1 LITYLAED
9 GQVTLRWESIL
20 KDTYT
25 VEWSSDGFLTKQVS
39 PELSMQTYVVP
50 VTNWTPYKFRIR
62 AIQANTTS
70 DPITVTTVSAPPIQT
85 LSAKNPY
92 SPTEIKFVREP
103 NLTYVFEYSTS
114 ASFVDFASSFSET
127 LSGTKTLTEPGVYLC
142 RLRATNGVVS
152 TGYSYSLVTIR
163 AIPAAPMLSVDPR
176 NPYQSSMFRWN
187 ADFTTHS
194 LEMSTTA
201 DFATKTVVPL
211 TENTYTHE
219 SLGTTHVRVRS
230 SYDDVFTAYSNP
242 VQVTRFAIPAAPT
255 LSVDSRNTYQEAV
268 FRWNIPDTLFSH
280 SLEISTS
287 ADFATKNTVTLTDT
301 TYTHTSLGTYHVRI
315 RSTYAGLFTAYSTSI
330 QVTRLAIPAAPIMTI
345 AQTNSSDLVVTW
357 NATGFDNFLLEYSTT
372 PDFSNSTIINTTNNS
387 YTIEL

>member
-1 LITYLAED
+1 
-9 GQVTLRWESIL
+9 VTLQWNSLEA
-20 KDTYT
+20 DTFV
-25 VEWSSDGFLTKQVS
+25 VEWSTDGFLTKQVS
-39 PELSMQTYVVP
+39 PEIMSLVYVATVP
-50 VTNWTPYKFRIR
+50 NWIPHQFRIR
-62 AIQANTTS
+62 ALTSNTTS
-70 DPITVTTVSAPPIQT
+70 RPIVITTVPRPPLLV
-85 LSAKNPY
+85 LSARNPY
-92 SPTEIKFVREP
+92 KPIRLDVEREP
-103 NLTYVFEYSTS
+103 NLDHVFEYSTVP
-114 ASFVDFASSFSET
+114 SFTDFVPSFSET
-127 LSGTKTLTEPGVYLC
+127 LISNTKILTEPGTYLS

-152 TGYSYSLVTIR
+152 TGYSYALATIR
-163 AIPAAPMLSVDPR
+163 AIPAAPILSVDPR
-176 NPYQSSMFRWN
+176 NPYQPVVFRWN

-230 SYDDVFTAYSNP
+230 SYDDVFTAYSEP
-242 VQVTRFAIPAAPT
+242 VQVTRLAIPDAPT
-255 LSVDSRNTYQEAV
+255 LSVDSRNMYQEAV
-268 FRWNIPDTLFSH
+268 FRWNIPDTLFTSH
-280 SLEISTS
+280 SLEMSTS

-301 TYTHTSLGTYHVRI
+301 TYTHTTIGTSHLRI

-345 AQTNSSDLVVTW
+345 AQTSSFSDLVVTW

>member
-1 LITYLAED
+1 M
-9 GQVTLRWESIL
+9 
-20 KDTYT
+20 

-39 PELSMQTYVVP
+39 PELSTQTYVVP

-70 DPITVTTVSAPPIQT
+70 EPITVTTVSAPPFQT

-114 ASFVDFASSFSET
+114 ASFVDFASSSET
-127 LSGTKTLTEPGVYLC
+127 LSGTKILTEPGVYLC

-163 AIPAAPMLSVDPR
+163 AIPAAPILSVEPR
-176 NPYQSSMFRWN
+176 NPYQPVVFRWN
-187 ADFTTHS
+187 ADFTSHS

-211 TENTYTHE
+211 TENTYTYE
-219 SLGTTHVRVRS
+219 SIGTTHLRVRS

-242 VQVTRFAIPAAPT
+242 VQVTRLAIPAGPT

-268 FRWNIPDTLFSH
+268 FRWNIPDTLFTSH

-287 ADFATKNTVTLTDT
+287 VDFAEKTVVLSTNTS
-301 TYTHTSLGTYHVRI
+301 YTHTSLGTYHVRI

-345 AQTNSSDLVVTW
+345 AQTNSFSDLVVTW
-357 NATGFDNFLLEYSTT
+357 NATGFDNFLLEYSIT